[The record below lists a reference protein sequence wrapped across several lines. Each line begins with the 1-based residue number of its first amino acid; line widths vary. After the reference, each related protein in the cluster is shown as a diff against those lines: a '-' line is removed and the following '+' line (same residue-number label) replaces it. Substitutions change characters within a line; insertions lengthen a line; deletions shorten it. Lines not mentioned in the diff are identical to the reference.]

1 VVDLQE
7 LLSRQSINLKA
18 LRRKEVLGLFEEDR
32 GDRWLRFNDILRN
45 IIIEFHS
52 SLSLLAKIKYN

>member
-45 IIIEFHS
+45 IIIEFQS